1 MRFTTVLTLATL
13 AAGTSMP
20 AAAQATRSR
29 DVQIIRGP
37 RVRVTTGFGD
47 DNRAALG
54 LGTTATGTVRDTLGL
69 LITSITPNSPAER
82 AGLEEGNRLAA
93 INGVSLRAN
102 AADVEDAEMSGA
114 LAHRLT
120 RELGKAKPGDAV
132 ELRVYRDGR
141 IQTMKVK
148 TADADSLFRRSDMI
162 QMSRTDTD
170 DRPALGVGIGS
181 TGSRRDTLG
190 VLVMSVGDSTPAAAA
205 GLEEGNRIA
214 AINGVSLRVAREDA
228 GDGWAG
234 SAKAQRLQREI
245 SQLTPGSD
253 VSLLVYA
260 NGQFR
265 DVRMKVARFG
275 DLPKRSGTMMFLG
288 DMGTRMPAM
297 RAMPPM
303 VPMRAMP
310 PMVPMRAMPPMPP
323 TPPMQARRDWPTT
336 SMHFEIGPQIER
348 ALQQAGLELERI
360 RPQLDRLLRDLP
372 ATLESIQVPKVRV
385 DVDVDGVSS
394 RPVAAPAGARVR
406 TTVM

>member
-13 AAGTSMP
+13 AASTSMP

-310 PMVPMRAMPPMPP
+310 PMPP